1 MAKFENNGRPII
13 NVGTHTVYY
22 AALKPDGSTEVQ
34 PLVFK
39 FEVGGTGDTVDLAT
53 ADDLLTS
60 FELEMDKP
68 DVTLRYNGRIVDPLW
83 DMFFPP
89 SEDE

>member
-1 MAKFENNGRPII
+1 MAKFDNGGRPII
-13 NVGTHTVYY
+13 NVGTHTVYF
-22 AALKPDGSTEVQ
+22 ASLTADGSTEVQ
-34 PLVFK
+34 PPVFK
-39 FEVGGTGDTVDLAT
+39 FEAGGNGDTVDLAT

-68 DVTLRYNGRIVDPLW
+68 DVTLKYNGRFRDP
-83 DMFFPP
+83 FFDRLFP

>member
-1 MAKFENNGRPII
+1 MAKFENDGRPII
-13 NVGTHTVYY
+13 NVGTHAVYY

-39 FEVGGTGDTVDLAT
+39 FEVGGNGDTVDLAT
-53 ADDLLTS
+53 TDDLLTS

-68 DVTLRYNGRIVDPLW
+68 DVTLRYNGRVRDPFF
-83 DMFFPP
+83 DMFFPID
-89 SEDE
+89 DE